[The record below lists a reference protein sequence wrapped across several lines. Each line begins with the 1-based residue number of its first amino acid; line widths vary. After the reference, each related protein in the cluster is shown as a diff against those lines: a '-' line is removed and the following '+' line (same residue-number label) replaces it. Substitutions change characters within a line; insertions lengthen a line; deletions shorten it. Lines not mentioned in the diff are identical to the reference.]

1 MGEEEELQS
10 QDNMSVHSHNSETE
24 RRYNSTVLRLQKI
37 LEVERKKLRGV
48 RNSYAK
54 EIASRTELEN
64 MLRKTVT
71 DVKDEIKESR
81 TRNTRRGLQEIELT
95 VQDRERI
102 IETLLSQE
110 TVLSLLYEKAF
121 PGRAGEESESQ
132 DANYEPGQDYGI
144 DMEGMEDEEESGFSD
159 DN

>member
-1 MGEEEELQS
+1 
-10 QDNMSVHSHNSETE
+10 MSVHSHNSETE

-95 VQDRERI
+95 V
-102 IETLLSQE
+102 
-110 TVLSLLYEKAF
+110 
-121 PGRAGEESESQ
+121 
-132 DANYEPGQDYGI
+132 
-144 DMEGMEDEEESGFSD
+144 
-159 DN
+159 